1 MRDISAKDLGK
12 YSDEA
17 DRFEVVSMVVVSLIL
32 KMQLLV

>member
-1 MRDISAKDLGK
+1 MRDLPAKGLCK
-12 YSDEA
+12 YGDEV